1 MQEKLTLVPHIFTR
15 CSAHPLRIPCARASA
30 AFRLKFPANPLKL
43 APMSKDQDSK
53 KQASKNARKL
63 KSEAK
68 QQQLSEALRANLRRR
83 KEQTRERKK
92 GAQD

>member
-1 MQEKLTLVPHIFTR
+1 MQEKLTLAPHILPTI
-15 CSAHPLRIPCARASA
+15 PRIPYPDVSI

-43 APMSKDQDSK
+43 APMSNDQDSK
-53 KQASKNARKL
+53 KQASKNAQKL

-92 GAQD
+92 GDQN